1 MSNGSIQISNQS
13 WGLTVLR
20 VVTGIIFMAHGW
32 QKLFQMGLHGTAGM
46 FGTIGVPVPAVS
58 SAIVTFVEL
67 LGGLAL
73 IIGLLTRWAAALNGF
88 DMIVA
93 ILLVHLKNGLL
104 KPGGFRAPVD
114 HAGSVYCAGHAGGR
128 ARRQSMERWQTHVMF
143 MWARASRSCQGAG
156 AASPVQAQ
164 LGRGFFDPRRRG
176 DLRPPART

>member
-46 FGTIGVPVPAVS
+46 FGAIGVPAPAVS

-73 IIGLLTRWAAALNGF
+73 IVRVV
-88 DMIVA
+88 VA
-93 ILLVHLKNGLL
+93 IDAFDDLLSGDVEAS
-104 KPGGFRAPVD
+104 GFPKR
-114 HAGSVYCAGHAGGR
+114 GSILHRPSDTCVFQNVSGHI
-128 ARRQSMERWQTHVMF
+128 
-143 MWARASRSCQGAG
+143 
-156 AASPVQAQ
+156 
-164 LGRGFFDPRRRG
+164 L
-176 DLRPPART
+176 